1 MYMTEYNGLLWNG
14 PRVECSEVRR
24 WTRFVQNQAF
34 WHYTTRMS
42 VDWMVTTVSFFC
54 VFGVLP
60 RDVHEQWEKR
70 RWGVLTGSPCLEG
83 IRTQTLIERERERLG
98 KTTTTTT
105 TTGRTNKGS
114 KERHTHTHR
123 ECETERALETNKERS
138 SRISGRRKNATSQ
151 TKNERE
157 LDETRRNEPNRE
169 AYSSNRQQKEQ
180 EK

>member
-1 MYMTEYNGLLWNG
+1 MEKARIQESLGTKTILLYMMCIPTLYILMNMYMTEYNGLLWNG

-24 WTRFVQNQAF
+24 WTRFVQNQVF

-42 VDWMVTTVSFFC
+42 VDWLVTTVSFFC

-114 KERHTHTHR
+114 KERHTHTPR
-123 ECETERALETNKERS
+123 MRDRM
-138 SRISGRRKNATSQ
+138 G
-151 TKNERE
+151 
-157 LDETRRNEPNRE
+157 TRN
-169 AYSSNRQQKEQ
+169 QQGKVE
-180 EK
+180 